1 MSFLDWLL
9 QVVVF
14 FVVLKLAQI
23 VFWNV
28 RKAFYVHPWLVEI
41 VVAILVL
48 WAVRAFGYGWWLTV
62 ALAILFGIVRGDQ
75 EADEERGQR
84 QLL

>member
-1 MSFLDWLL
+1 MSFLEWLL

-14 FVVLKLAQI
+14 LVVLKIAQI

-41 VVAILVL
+41 VVVILVL
-48 WAVRAFGYGWWLTV
+48 WAAGSLEYGWWLTV
-62 ALAILFGIVRGDQ
+62 SLGILFGIVRGDQ
-75 EADEERGQR
+75 EANDGRGQR
-84 QLL
+84 QML